1 MEVLF
6 MRKQST
12 KTWLMILATALLLVW
27 VGVSCK
33 SNSKPTEGGG
43 MDLNKPQVTNIIANP
58 GGLLNDNE
66 LGSWN
71 DAMIQIRQLA
81 WSQDG
86 GYRRSPVIA
95 TFGNLNGKKHKFI
108 TVMEMR
114 YGRSG
119 ERDVAIDGNS
129 RVQLMY
135 QYSQNSGNEI
145 GDETVIGP
153 AADDPS
159 LSRGAPVVF
168 VGSDNTTVGVVAA
181 AGGGMYGN
189 SEIKIIKGTAP
200 DGDGKQYVTWNGDWA
215 NLTLSQE
222 ALNKVTNENA
232 KSDPNKAILAYINQK
247 MGGTLMSGNKSTFQA
262 NAFYLKSGLGGV
274 SGDKWVLGITAIDIN
289 LNTHGYFG
297 ILVLYSDDAGA
308 TWKFGPYAKPH
319 GGLEKVNW
327 YPQDAS
333 SDYRESQ
340 VVAFDGSKVTVV
352 AAPNTIHDS
361 QPREMYSFSGTYNA
375 DEELQLT
382 LTGIKEATGGIGLA
396 QDTKDTSAYYL
407 INTRKRVA
415 QYNKIT
421 TIAKTTLDMGAESLA
436 MKMTGVGG
444 ACSVAVLG
452 DGSIVT
458 MLEEAFAEGSTVG
471 ETKFNIVQRR
481 FTPGYMNARLSD
493 PDNPGMIIKPER
505 YYNTGYDVPEMDN

>member
-1 MEVLF
+1 M
-6 MRKQST
+6 
-12 KTWLMILATALLLVW
+12 
-27 VGVSCK
+27 
-33 SNSKPTEGGG
+33 
-43 MDLNKPQVTNIIANP
+43 
-58 GGLLNDNE
+58 NDNE

-81 WSQDG
+81 FSTDG

-145 GDETVIGP
+145 GNETVIGVP
-153 AADDPS
+153 ADDPS

-168 VGSDNTTVGVVAA
+168 VGSDNTTIGVVAA

-215 NLTLSQE
+215 DLKFADSE
-222 ALNKVTNENA
+222 LNKVTDESA
-232 KSDPNKAILAYINQK
+232 RSDPNTAILSYINQK

-262 NAFYLKSGLGGV
+262 NAFYLKSGVGGV
-274 SGDKWVLGITAIDIN
+274 SGDTWVLGITAIDID
-289 LNTHGYFG
+289 LNSHGNFG
-297 ILVLYSDDAGA
+297 ILVLYSTDKGE
-308 TWKFGPYAKPH
+308 TWNFGPYAKPM
-319 GGLEKVNW
+319 GGGDRVPWWPN
-327 YPQDAS
+327 DTS

-361 QPREMYSFSGTYNA
+361 QPRAMYSFSGTYNA

-382 LTGIKEATGGIGLA
+382 LTGITEATGGIGLA
-396 QDTKDTSAYYL
+396 QDTLDNSAYYL

-415 QYNKIT
+415 QYNKIL
-421 TIAKTTLDMGAESLA
+421 TIAKTDLA
-436 MKMTGVGG
+436 MNTEYSSMKMTGVSGIG
-444 ACSVAVLG
+444 IVAVLG
-452 DGSIVT
+452 DGSLVT
-458 MLEEAFAEGSTVG
+458 IAEEAFAEGSTVG

-481 FTPGYMNARLSD
+481 FTPGYIST
-493 PDNPGMIIKPER
+493 NPIITGDER
-505 YYNTGYDVPEMDN
+505 YYNPGYDVGDMDN

>member
-1 MEVLF
+1 M
-6 MRKQST
+6 T
-12 KTWLMILATALLLVW
+12 KRILTRLMVLATALLLAL
-27 VGVSCK
+27 VGISCK
-33 SNSKPTEGGG
+33 NNRPTENGGL
-43 MDLNKPQVTNIIANP
+43 DLKRPDDIINTITND
-58 GGLLNDNE
+58 GGLLRPDE
-66 LGSWN
+66 LNSWN
-71 DAMIQIRQLA
+71 DKMIQIRLLA
-81 WSQDG
+81 VSTDG

-95 TFGNLNGKKHKFI
+95 TFGSGSVGKKHKII
-108 TVMEMR
+108 TVMENR
-114 YGRSG
+114 FGRSG
-119 ERDVAIDGNS
+119 ERDVAVDGTS
-129 RVQLMY
+129 LVELKY
-135 QYSQNSGNEI
+135 QYSDNSGNTFGPESVVGTAV
-145 GDETVIGP
+145 GDNP
-153 AADDPS
+153 AN
-159 LSRGAPVVF
+159 SRGAPVVF
-168 VGSDNTTVGVVAA
+168 VGSDNTTIGVVAA

-189 SEIKIIKGTAP
+189 SEIKIIKGTA
-200 DGDGKQYVTWNGDWA
+200 GSANTITWNGDWA
-215 NLTLSQE
+215 NLTLSAD
-222 ALNKVTNENA
+222 ALSKVNDANA

-262 NAFYLKSGLGGV
+262 NAFYLKSGVGGV
-274 SGDKWVLGITAIDIN
+274 SGDTWVLGITAIDID
-289 LNTHGYFG
+289 LNSHGNFG
-297 ILVLYSDDAGA
+297 ILVLYSTDKGE
-308 TWKFGPYAKPH
+308 TWNFGPYAKPM
-319 GGLEKVNW
+319 GGGDRVPWWPN
-327 YPQDAS
+327 DTS

-361 QPREMYSFSGTYNA
+361 QPRAMYSFSGTYNA

-382 LTGIKEATGGIGLA
+382 LTGITEATGGIGLA

>member
-6 MRKQST
+6 KRKQST
-12 KTWLMILATALLLVW
+12 KTRLMILATALLLVW

-43 MDLNKPQVTNIIANP
+43 MDLNKPQVTNIIDNP
-58 GGLLNDNE
+58 GGLLNDDE
-66 LGSWN
+66 LDKWN
-71 DAMIQIRQLA
+71 DVMIQIRLLA
-81 WSQDG
+81 VSEDG

-95 TFGNLNGKKHKFI
+95 TFGKLNGADKKHKII
-108 TVMEMR
+108 TVMEKR
-114 YGRSG
+114 FGRSG

-135 QYSQNSGNEI
+135 QYSPNGGNEF
-145 GDETVIGP
+145 GDEFVIGP
-153 AADDPS
+153 AADEPS

-168 VGSDNTTVGVVAA
+168 VGGDDTTVGVVAA

-189 SEIKIIKGTAP
+189 SEIKIIKGTA
-200 DGDGKQYVTWNGDWA
+200 GSGNTITWNGEWA
-215 NLTLSQE
+215 DLKFTDT
-222 ALNKVTNENA
+222 ALQKVTDTNA
-232 KSDPNKAILAYINQK
+232 TNNANAAILAYIKQK
-247 MGGTLMSGNKSTFQA
+247 MDRTSLQGKGGNFTA

-274 SGDKWVLGITAIDIN
+274 NGQNWVLAVTALDIN
-289 LNTHGYFG
+289 ISSHGNFG
-297 ILVLYSDDAGA
+297 ILVLYSEDAGA
-308 TWKFGPYAKPH
+308 TWKFGPYAKPK
-319 GGLEKVNW
+319 GGADTVPWWPN
-327 YPQDAS
+327 DTS

-505 YYNTGYDVPEMDN
+505 YYNSGYDVPEMDN